1 MTTFSPVQAALPSLR
16 AFWAMLRWAF
26 HAACEGIR
34 IIRRDPA
41 VVLVWAACYFAMLV
55 ALGLVVAFAFGGTVR
70 ADLALLSRT
79 NDLRELIG
87 IVARRQG
94 TLLPLI
100 SLAVALQSVISVAIM
115 RAVIRPQERRR
126 AYLRVGPE
134 EGRQFI
140 VALVGWIVALVVTAL
155 PSAVLVL
162 IGVGLISLGAVETNL
177 WVEKLGA
184 IAVAGLS
191 IWAGVR
197 LSLFAITTFAEGKLD
212 LRRTWIL
219 TDHHF
224 WGLLWMYAIALV
236 ITFLVSV
243 VQTIVAGLILGFSG
257 GATNL
262 VMLALTG
269 LANLLLAPFFFTVQM
284 VILTAAPARAYYDLH
299 ESELAPAAV

>member
-1 MTTFSPVQAALPSLR
+1 MTTFSPVQAAL
-16 AFWAMLRWAF
+16 
-26 HAACEGIR
+26 EGIR
-34 IIRRDPA
+34 MTRRKPL
-41 VVLVWAACYFAMLV
+41 VVLAWAACYFAMLV

-79 NDLRELIG
+79 NDLRELFD
-87 IVARRQG
+87 IVARRKG

-100 SLAVALQSVISVAIM
+100 ALAVALQSVITVAIM
-115 RAVIRPQERRR
+115 RAVLRPSDRRL
-126 AYLRVGPE
+126 AYLRIGPE

-140 VALVGWIVALVVTAL
+140 VALVGWVVALVVTAL

-162 IGVGLISLGAVETNL
+162 IGAGLISLGAVETNR
-177 WVEKLGA
+177 WVEVLGA

-197 LSLFAITTFAEGKLD
+197 LSLLSITTFAEGKID
-212 LRRTWIL
+212 LRRTWAL

-224 WGLLWMYAIALV
+224 WHLLGMYGAAFV

-243 VQTIVAGLILGFSG
+243 VQTVVAGLILGFSG
-257 GATNL
+257 GVTNM

-269 LANLLLAPFFFTVQM
+269 LANMLFAPFFFTVQM

-299 ESELAPAAV
+299 ESELAPAA